1 MDESGGRGQ
10 PRSGNDESA
19 EPHEGLPPR
28 ATDPA
33 PADEQPTDEHGPASA
48 RPTRG
53 PEPAV
58 PTAPAATPGNDS
70 APPRPTAADAAPD
83 PRTADPAPAG
93 AGDKAPEAGPDA
105 APPRAAAETPRP
117 TPAPAEGEGDGSPEA
132 GPNPDRA
139 SAASPYTAP
148 ARAEGDGDDAP
159 EAGTHGDGPH
169 AAPARAGGGGG
180 GSPETGTHPDRA
192 HVDGPRAVA
201 GDTRVASASSAPGQG
216 AGGGSPETGTHPD
229 RAHVDGPRAVAGDT
243 GVASASSAPGQGA
256 GGGSPEADAHPD
268 RACADGP
275 RAAAGDAGVA
285 PAPSAPGQ
293 GDGGGSPEAGTHPD
307 RAYAGDQ
314 HAAPAAGRPEADR
327 HAAPAAGRPAA
338 DPLRKAPDHAP
349 DAGDAQRREQPAAPG
364 PVPGHPNHRP
374 ETPAHGDRPLAHSAD
389 GKGPAPQRP
398 EPRGGLLMGRPFGV
412 PVYVAPSWF
421 LVAALITWVFGGQL
435 ERVLPELGAARY
447 LVSLFFAV
455 AFYASVLV
463 HELAHT
469 VAALRFKL
477 PVRRI
482 QLQFFGGVSE
492 IEKEAETPG
501 REFVLAFVGPLLSL
515 VLAGAFYAAAQ
526 TVEPGTVP
534 GVLLAGLMI
543 SNLIVAAFNLL
554 PGLPLDGGRMLRA
567 VVWKITGKPMT
578 GTVAA
583 AWVGRALAVSVLI
596 GLPLLTQ
603 SGALGTD
610 AADNV
615 GMDTVLDALLAA
627 ILAAIIWTGAGNSLR
642 MARLREHLPELR
654 ARALTRRAVPV
665 ETDTPLSEAL
675 RRANAAG
682 ARALVVVDADGQ
694 PLSLVREAAIVGVPE
709 HRRPWVAVSGLA
721 QDLTDGMRVSAE
733 LSGEEL
739 LDALRATPATE
750 YLVVEE
756 TGEIYGVLSAADVE
770 RAFVKAMARPS

>member
-10 PRSGNDESA
+10 PRSGNHESA
-19 EPHEGLPPR
+19 ERHAGPPAPAADPTPADERPRDERRFTREGQEDAPVPQPPAPDAREPDAEPQPDSATAGSADRHATNGPHDEPTADAPPR
-28 ATDPA
+28 APA
-33 PADEQPTDEHGPASA
+33 
-48 RPTRG
+48 RG
-53 PEPAV
+53 EAETHP
-58 PTAPAATPGNDS
+58 D
-70 APPRPTAADAAPD
+70 RADAAD
-83 PRTADPAPAG
+83 
-93 AGDKAPEAGPDA
+93 PDA
-105 APPRAAAETPRP
+105 APVPGEYDGGRSPASDAASDRIAAKGDGS
-117 TPAPAEGEGDGSPEA
+117 PAPQADAGPDGADAAGSHAAPAPGEGDGSR
-132 GPNPDRA
+132 GP
-139 SAASPYTAP
+139 
-148 ARAEGDGDDAP
+148 EGDA
-159 EAGTHGDGPH
+159 
-169 AAPARAGGGGG
+169 
-180 GSPETGTHPDRA
+180 
-192 HVDGPRAVA
+192 
-201 GDTRVASASSAPGQG
+201 
-216 AGGGSPETGTHPD
+216 
-229 RAHVDGPRAVAGDT
+229 
-243 GVASASSAPGQGA
+243 
-256 GGGSPEADAHPD
+256 
-268 RACADGP
+268 
-275 RAAAGDAGVA
+275 
-285 PAPSAPGQ
+285 
-293 GDGGGSPEAGTHPD
+293 HPD
-307 RAYAGDQ
+307 RAYAGGS
-314 HAAPAAGRPEADR
+314 HTAADRPEADR
-327 HAAPAAGRPAA
+327 GN
-338 DPLRKAPDHAP
+338 KAPV
-349 DAGDAQRREQPAAPG
+349 AGFGDSHPRPQPHGPAPG
-364 PVPGHPNHRP
+364 G
-374 ETPAHGDRPLAHSAD
+374 GDRPLAHSAD

-435 ERVLPELGAARY
+435 ERLLPELGAARY

-482 QLQFFGGVSE
+482 RLQFFGGVSE
-492 IEKEAETPG
+492 IEKDAETPG

-515 VLAGAFYAAAQ
+515 VLAGVFYAAMQ
-526 TVEPGTVP
+526 TVDPGTVP

-567 VVWKITGKPMT
+567 VVWKLTGKPMS
-578 GTVAA
+578 GTIAA
-583 AWVGRALAVSVLI
+583 AWVGRALAVAVLI

-603 SGALGTD
+603 SGAFGSE
-610 AADNV
+610 AVDNV

-654 ARALTRRAVPV
+654 ARTLTRRAVPV

-682 ARALVVVDADGQ
+682 ARALVVVDADGK

-750 YLVVEE
+750 YLVVEK

>member
-1 MDESGGRGQ
+1 MDESGGRGRPQ
-10 PRSGNDESA
+10 SGNDESA
-19 EPHEGLPPR
+19 ERHAGPAAR
-28 ATDPA
+28 AAEPT
-33 PADEQPTDEHGPASA
+33 PADEQPTDERPFTPEEPAPAPEPTGPATPAETPATPSDAVRDDSA
-48 RPTRG
+48 ADRPGRG
-53 PEPAV
+53 DETPAEPDANRRPEGAPQPDRADAET
-58 PTAPAATPGNDS
+58 PHTAPA
-70 APPRPTAADAAPD
+70 DAQV
-83 PRTADPAPAG
+83 PAPAPG
-93 AGDKAPEAGPDA
+93 ERDGGDAPERDTQPD
-105 APPRAAAETPRP
+105 RAAAE
-117 TPAPAEGEGDGSPEA
+117 
-132 GPNPDRA
+132 NPH
-139 SAASPYTAP
+139 TAP
-148 ARAEGDGDDAP
+148 ADAHVPQTAPAPGERDGGDAP
-159 EAGTHGDGPH
+159 EGD
-169 AAPARAGGGGG
+169 
-180 GSPETGTHPDRA
+180 
-192 HVDGPRAVA
+192 
-201 GDTRVASASSAPGQG
+201 
-216 AGGGSPETGTHPD
+216 
-229 RAHVDGPRAVAGDT
+229 
-243 GVASASSAPGQGA
+243 
-256 GGGSPEADAHPD
+256 
-268 RACADGP
+268 
-275 RAAAGDAGVA
+275 
-285 PAPSAPGQ
+285 
-293 GDGGGSPEAGTHPD
+293 THPD
-307 RAYAGDQ
+307 RAYASGP
-314 HAAPAAGRPEADR
+314 HSAPVPGRPEADR
-327 HAAPAAGRPAA
+327 LHKAHAPAPGSGDHNRPQQ
-338 DPLRKAPDHAP
+338 PSAP
-349 DAGDAQRREQPAAPG
+349 APG
-364 PVPGHPNHRP
+364 AGQPNHH
-374 ETPAHGDRPLAHSAD
+374 PAPSAPGDRHLAHSAD

-515 VLAGAFYAAAQ
+515 VLAGVFYAAVQ

-567 VVWKITGKPMT
+567 VVWKITGKPMK
-578 GTVAA
+578 GTIAA

-603 SGALGTD
+603 SGALGTN
-610 AADNV
+610 AVDNV

-665 ETDTPLSEAL
+665 ESDTPLSEAL

-682 ARALVVVDADGQ
+682 ARALVVVDPDGK

>member
-1 MDESGGRGQ
+1 MDESGGRGR
-10 PRSGNDESA
+10 PRSDNDESA
-19 EPHEGLPPR
+19 ERHAGPADRAAEPTPADEHPTDERPFTPEQPTPGPGPTRPATPADTPATPADAMRDESAADRPTRSDETPTGPVEPGASRPPAGDSPGR
-28 ATDPA
+28 ATAEDPHTTPAGPDPDVPRTAPA
-33 PADEQPTDEHGPASA
+33 PAD
-48 RPTRG
+48 R
-53 PEPAV
+53 
-58 PTAPAATPGNDS
+58 
-70 APPRPTAADAAPD
+70 
-83 PRTADPAPAG
+83 
-93 AGDKAPEAGPDA
+93 
-105 APPRAAAETPRP
+105 
-117 TPAPAEGEGDGSPEA
+117 
-132 GPNPDRA
+132 
-139 SAASPYTAP
+139 
-148 ARAEGDGDDAP
+148 GDGDTP
-159 EAGTHGDGPH
+159 EGD
-169 AAPARAGGGGG
+169 
-180 GSPETGTHPDRA
+180 
-192 HVDGPRAVA
+192 
-201 GDTRVASASSAPGQG
+201 
-216 AGGGSPETGTHPD
+216 
-229 RAHVDGPRAVAGDT
+229 
-243 GVASASSAPGQGA
+243 
-256 GGGSPEADAHPD
+256 
-268 RACADGP
+268 
-275 RAAAGDAGVA
+275 
-285 PAPSAPGQ
+285 
-293 GDGGGSPEAGTHPD
+293 THPD
-307 RAYAGDQ
+307 RAYASGP
-314 HAAPAAGRPEADR
+314 HSAPVAGRPETDRLHKAHTPAPASDDQNRAQQPPAPGDR
-327 HAAPAAGRPAA
+327 H
-338 DPLRKAPDHAP
+338 
-349 DAGDAQRREQPAAPG
+349 
-364 PVPGHPNHRP
+364 
-374 ETPAHGDRPLAHSAD
+374 LAHSAD

-515 VLAGAFYAAAQ
+515 VLAGIFYAAVQ

-567 VVWKITGKPMT
+567 VVWKITGKPMK
-578 GTVAA
+578 GTIAA
-583 AWVGRALAVSVLI
+583 AWVGRVLAISVLI

-610 AADNV
+610 AVDNV

-665 ETDTPLSEAL
+665 ESDTPLSEAL

-682 ARALVVVDADGQ
+682 ARALVVVDPDGK

>member
-1 MDESGGRGQ
+1 MDESGGSGQ
-10 PRSGNDESA
+10 PRSGKDRPA
-19 EPHEGLPPR
+19 KPHAGPTAQTTGPTTPDPHENGTRASATNPTSASAQGADTPRPDGDGTDGTPADRPTPEAAADDNPAQEPPTADDTSEADLGPSPR
-28 ATDPA
+28 ATD
-33 PADEQPTDEHGPASA
+33 DTSETGGPV
-48 RPTRG
+48 
-53 PEPAV
+53 E
-58 PTAPAATPGNDS
+58 
-70 APPRPTAADAAPD
+70 ADAAPATGGR
-83 PRTADPAPAG
+83 PEAG
-93 AGDKAPEAGPDA
+93 AGPEQSGRPSEPPMAHHHDPSPRATDDTSEADAAPEAGGLPEAGA
-105 APPRAAAETPRP
+105 APEGSRRP
-117 TPAPAEGEGDGSPEA
+117 TDAPAPA
-132 GPNPDRA
+132 
-139 SAASPYTAP
+139 
-148 ARAEGDGDDAP
+148 
-159 EAGTHGDGPH
+159 
-169 AAPARAGGGGG
+169 
-180 GSPETGTHPDRA
+180 
-192 HVDGPRAVA
+192 
-201 GDTRVASASSAPGQG
+201 
-216 AGGGSPETGTHPD
+216 
-229 RAHVDGPRAVAGDT
+229 
-243 GVASASSAPGQGA
+243 
-256 GGGSPEADAHPD
+256 PEADGPAGEGVSADHESDRPHSGHRQPAPPAHPH
-268 RACADGP
+268 
-275 RAAAGDAGVA
+275 
-285 PAPSAPGQ
+285 Q
-293 GDGGGSPEAGTHPD
+293 PE
-307 RAYAGDQ
+307 
-314 HAAPAAGRPEADR
+314 E
-327 HAAPAAGRPAA
+327 
-338 DPLRKAPDHAP
+338 P
-349 DAGDAQRREQPAAPG
+349 DADHTPPAF
-364 PVPGHPNHRP
+364 HEEHR
-374 ETPAHGDRPLAHSAD
+374 TLAHS
-389 GKGPAPQRP
+389 GAPKNPPPPSPQ
-398 EPRGGLLMGRPFGV
+398 PRGGLLMGRPFGV

-435 ERVLPELGAARY
+435 DRVLPELGAARY

-515 VLAGAFYAAAQ
+515 ILAGLFYLAMQ
-526 TVEPGTVP
+526 PVEPGTVP
-534 GVLLAGLMI
+534 GVLLAGLMV

-567 VVWKITGKPMT
+567 VVWKITGKPMS

-583 AWVGRALAVSVLI
+583 AWVGRALAVCVLI

-603 SGALGTD
+603 SGALGSS
-610 AADNV
+610 AEDNV
-615 GMDTVLDALLAA
+615 GMDTVMDALLAA

-642 MARLREHLPELR
+642 MARLREHLPDLR
-654 ARALTRRAVPV
+654 ARTLTRRAVPV

-682 ARALVVVDADGQ
+682 ARALVVVDAEGT

-733 LSGEEL
+733 LAGEDL

-750 YLVVEE
+750 YLVVEQ